1 MGESGRAGQEK
12 GSLISTFPFFLAA
25 IVGVRFLE
33 GEGGLGAGY
42 PPKFE
47 IFLIFSFF

>member
-12 GSLISTFPFFLAA
+12 GSLISTFPCFLAA

-33 GEGGLGAGY
+33 GGRAGCWV
-42 PPKFE
+42 
-47 IFLIFSFF
+47 ST